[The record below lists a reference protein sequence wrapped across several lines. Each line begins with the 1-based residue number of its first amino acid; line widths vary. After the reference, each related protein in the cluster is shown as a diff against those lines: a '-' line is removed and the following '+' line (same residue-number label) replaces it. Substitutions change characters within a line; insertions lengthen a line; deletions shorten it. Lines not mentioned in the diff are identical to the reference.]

1 MAFISGHWADHW
13 WQSQIQ
19 TQGLSDDKYHDC
31 VINESQLLHSLFASL
46 LSFALS
52 SRIQSKTCCREEY
65 DRCKIQFMVKICL
78 NFATFEWFATAV
90 LRTVAKGCFLSHDH
104 FFLKLW
110 LKPAIVNNGSYI
122 RLSVTCWPTV
132 GPQATVTLPTHHLQS
147 ADTVK

>member
-46 LSFALS
+46 LSFALC

-90 LRTVAKGCFLSHDH
+90 LWTVAKGCFLSHDH
-104 FFLKLW
+104 FFFETVTETGNSEQW
-110 LKPAIVNNGSYI
+110 LLYSAVSNLLAN
-122 RLSVTCWPTV
+122 CWPT
-132 GPQATVTLPTHHLQS
+132 GYRHITDTSPTVSRHC
-147 ADTVK
+147 